1 MNPEKFLTGS
11 VVALLGKINT
21 NGVFETEDFTYA
33 TYPEQEKQMDT
44 DRDEGYVCI
53 VGGLEFCNEKEKT
66 STQILL
72 KTLIGLMGSVEERL
86 LMSKVKRVII
96 GGNSIV
102 DLS

>member
-1 MNPEKFLTGS
+1 MIIEDETGWIKIGWNELMNPEKFLTGS

-66 STQILL
+66 ST
-72 KTLIGLMGSVEERL
+72 
-86 LMSKVKRVII
+86 
-96 GGNSIV
+96 
-102 DLS
+102 